1 MCLHLLQHALYFLWK
16 DFHPFISIYI
26 YRVFVV
32 IILQPNRFQ
41 KISIKSYTQRSIDIR
56 REGKLVARVS
66 AGLPD
71 PGPSSLGSLAN
82 PVRPSGLL
90 PGLQQHLASVFCKA
104 RTDLQLL
111 FTLVVAVVRNPC
123 RESRNGVVGE
133 KRGWGLEAQVGATAR
148 SRQGAFGNWCRK
160 RLATENWVHVPDQHS
175 PQGGSLA
182 LSPVSLYLFSLSF
195 LSVLFAFL
203 LNFRNSC
210 WEQKWV
216 RGFTGNRRRF
226 DWFWVGWQVF
236 VFAEFR
242 FFFNF

>member
-1 MCLHLLQHALYFLWK
+1 MPCTFCEWISFL
-16 DFHPFISIYI
+16 FFIYI
-26 YRVFVV
+26 YRIFVV

-41 KISIKSYTQRSIDIR
+41 KISIKSYNQRSIDIR
-56 REGKLVARVS
+56 RKAKLVARVS

-111 FTLVVAVVRNPC
+111 FSLVVAVVRNPC
-123 RESRNGVVGE
+123 RESRNGVVGG

-175 PQGGSLA
+175 PQGGSLS
-182 LSPVSLYLFSLSF
+182 LSLPFLSISFLFLFFLFSSHSCLTSEICAGSRSGEEGLLVIIVDLMSF
-195 LSVLFAFL
+195 GLGGRFLFSQNL
-203 LNFRNSC
+203 
-210 WEQKWV
+210 
-216 RGFTGNRRRF
+216 
-226 DWFWVGWQVF
+226 D
-236 VFAEFR
+236 